1 MSNTPLKSRE
11 KILNR
16 LAIGVSIV
24 VFMVVGMMRR
34 IKIQTDI
41 DFSFLPAVNAAIN
54 STTAIL
60 LLLGVWMVKQK
71 KVSAHRKIMTT
82 AIVLSALFLVSYVLY
97 HFTTPETKYG
107 GEGLSRTIYLILL
120 ATHIVLAGAILP
132 FILFTYIRALTGQY
146 ERHKRLARWV
156 FPFWLYVAITG
167 PVIYFMLRPYY

>member
-1 MSNTPLKSRE
+1 MSNSAMKNRE

-16 LAIGVSIV
+16 LAIGVSVIV
-24 VFMVVGMMRR
+24 FIVVGMMRR
-34 IKIQTDI
+34 VKIQTDI

-54 STTAIL
+54 STTAVL
-60 LLLGVWMVKQK
+60 LLLGLWKIKQK
-71 KVSAHRKIMTT
+71 NVQAHRKIMTT
-82 AIVLSALFLVSYVLY
+82 AIVLSALFLLSYVLY
-97 HFTTPETKYG
+97 HFTTPETRYG
-107 GEGLSRTIYLILL
+107 GEGLSHTIYLILL

-146 ERHKRLARWV
+146 ERHKKLARWV